1 MSTNPQLLNSI
12 FYLRCST
19 LHSHKGD
26 YGSCHRNCSKKSG
39 SWQRVPWRR
48 WGFAAYAW
56 YDLTATRKGY
66 VPGEA
71 VQIYPSRG
79 CDALSFLNT
88 TVAADKSS
96 PRFLYWVIFFAG
108 LVGTPIY
115 LRFAQQV
122 AVPLQLII
130 STVAFAVWAF
140 ALGGPFSE
148 IPGYKPIYGAVLLP
162 IFTFFVAS
170 ITPATSTQSRS

>member
-1 MSTNPQLLNSI
+1 MGRAIVTAPRSRAVGSAFPGAAGDSPHTRGMTSPQQEKDTYRERLFKYIPAEVVTL
-12 FYLRCST
+12 YL
-19 LHSHKGD
+19 
-26 YGSCHRNCSKKSG
+26 
-39 SWQRVPWRR
+39 
-48 WGFAAYAW
+48 
-56 YDLTATRKGY
+56 
-66 VPGEA
+66 
-71 VQIYPSRG
+71 
-79 CDALSFLNT
+79 FLNT

-108 LVGTPIY
+108 LIGTPIY

>member
-1 MSTNPQLLNSI
+1 MGRAIVTAPTSRAVGSAFPGPAGDSPHTRGITAPQQEKDTYRERLFKYIPAEVVTL
-12 FYLRCST
+12 YL
-19 LHSHKGD
+19 
-26 YGSCHRNCSKKSG
+26 
-39 SWQRVPWRR
+39 
-48 WGFAAYAW
+48 
-56 YDLTATRKGY
+56 
-66 VPGEA
+66 
-71 VQIYPSRG
+71 
-79 CDALSFLNT
+79 FLNT